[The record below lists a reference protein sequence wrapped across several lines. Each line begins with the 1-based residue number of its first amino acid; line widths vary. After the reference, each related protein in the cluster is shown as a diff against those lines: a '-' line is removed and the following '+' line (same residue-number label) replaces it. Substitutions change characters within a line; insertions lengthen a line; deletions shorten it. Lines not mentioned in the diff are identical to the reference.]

1 MNYKVRWR
9 RAAAA
14 IATQPP
20 YHVTRPLQTG
30 VYQHLSGLFE
40 VRSLV
45 CSARNQHIAFT
56 LLYMHTENG
65 THKHTHTHTHASVPP
80 HLHGLSLCAHT
91 HAHSLC
97 VLLLF
102 EHTSDRALWWSVQ
115 GGHAVKIVGWDTDTS
130 SGLPYWIVA
139 NSWGAS
145 WVRAVQQHHTTGL
158 AQ

>member
-1 MNYKVRWR
+1 MV
-9 RAAAA
+9 
-14 IATQPP
+14 
-20 YHVTRPLQTG
+20 
-30 VYQHLSGLFE
+30 
-40 VRSLV
+40 
-45 CSARNQHIAFT
+45 
-56 LLYMHTENG
+56 HTS
-65 THKHTHTHTHASVPP
+65 THTPTRTPVCHHTCTDSHSV
-80 HLHGLSLCAHT
+80 HTHT